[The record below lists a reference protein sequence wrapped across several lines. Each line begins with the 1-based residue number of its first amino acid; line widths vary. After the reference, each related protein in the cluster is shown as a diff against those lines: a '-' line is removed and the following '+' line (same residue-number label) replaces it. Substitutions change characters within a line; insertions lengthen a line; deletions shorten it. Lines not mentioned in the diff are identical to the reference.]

1 MNNKNSKFQS
11 SEIVKFKNSDGTLNG
26 GAIVTFN
33 LSTETGQHQAVIR
46 NFDNKTF
53 IVDVHK
59 LIRIKHQIVGKASA
73 KFIERIKEEI
83 AIFNKG
89 VLSNPDNKKHQEEV
103 QLWINKYNERMRT
116 IDELRAQ
123 VNALQ
128 EQNAS
133 VTEEYNKICAEE
145 AALNKEFEK
154 FKANHQ
160 DGVNR
165 ENQLSLII
173 LGLKKAMLA
182 GAEGNSKEQLD
193 ELLSLITD
201 LAEIK

>member
-1 MNNKNSKFQS
+1 MEQSKTFKFKS

-26 GAIVTFN
+26 GSILDFKIQEGFPA
-33 LSTETGQHQAVIR
+33 QALIQT
-46 NFDNKTF
+46 FDNKNVS
-53 IVDVHK
+53 VDVHK
-59 LIRIKHQIVGKASA
+59 LIRIKHQIVGKASI
-73 KFIERIKEEI
+73 KFIESVQSEI
-83 AIFNKG
+83 NAFNKG
-89 VLSNPDNKKHQEEV
+89 VLSNPSNKKHQEEV

-116 IDELRAQ
+116 IDELQ
-123 VNALQ
+123 SQIKVLQ

-160 DGVNR
+160 EGADR
-165 ENQLSLII
+165 ENQLSFII
-173 LGLKKAMLA
+173 LGLKKAMLV
-182 GAEGNSKEQLD
+182 GVEGKSKEQLD
-193 ELLSLITD
+193 ELLGLITD

>member
-1 MNNKNSKFQS
+1 MNNKNLKFQS

-46 NFDNKTF
+46 NFDNKTS
-53 IVDVHK
+53 IVDAHK

-89 VLSNPDNKKHQEEV
+89 VLSNPDNKKHQEEL

-116 IDELRAQ
+116 VDELQARIK
-123 VNALQ
+123 VLQ

-133 VTEEYNKICAEE
+133 VEEEYNKICVEE
-145 AALNKEFEK
+145 ANLHKEFEK

-160 DGVNR
+160 EGVDR

-182 GAEGNSKEQLD
+182 GAEGNSKEQLE

>member
-1 MNNKNSKFQS
+1 MNNKISKFQS

-33 LSTETGQHQAVIR
+33 VSTETGQSQAVIR
-46 NFDNKTF
+46 NFDNKTS

-73 KFIERIKEEI
+73 KFVERIKEEI

-116 IDELRAQ
+116 IDELQ
-123 VNALQ
+123 SQIKVLQ
-128 EQNAS
+128 
-133 VTEEYNKICAEE
+133 E

-160 DGVNR
+160 EGADR

-182 GAEGNSKEQLD
+182 GAEGKSKEQLD
-193 ELLSLITD
+193 ELLGIITD